1 MNRASAALVQGI
13 MSIGPRVLPF
23 ADAATPELPMS
34 RLLRLSLF
42 QVTVG
47 MAAVLLIGTLNRVMI
62 VELTVPSWIVAGM
75 LSLPLLFAPLRALV
89 GFRSDNHRS
98 VLGWR
103 RVPYIW
109 FGTMAQFGGFAIMPF
124 ALLILSGDTTGPLW
138 IGQAAAAL
146 AFLLVGAG
154 LHTVQTVGLA
164 LATDL
169 APERARPRVVALLCA
184 MLLAGMAV
192 SAVAFGILLARFSE
206 VRLIQV
212 VQGAAVV
219 TILLNCAALWKQ
231 EPRNTQIADKS
242 ATRPRFFDAW
252 TDFAAEGRTRRRLVA
267 TALGTAGFSMQDI
280 LLEPYGGKIL
290 HLPVGA
296 TTAFTAMLA
305 LGGGAGL
312 TLAARRL
319 TRGADAHRVAGLG
332 ALVGI
337 VAFACVIFSAPID
350 SRPLFG
356 LGVALIGFGGGLFA
370 HGTLT
375 ASMALAKPEDRGLA
389 LGAWGAAQATAA
401 GLAIGLSGVVNDLGS
416 SLAMRGVF
424 GEALANPV
432 TGYTLVYSI
441 EVILLFATLVS
452 IGPLVRSHDQARRPN
467 PSGFATTIPAGLNS
481 GGLR

>member
-1 MNRASAALVQGI
+1 MSRAGAAVIRNL
-13 MSIGPRVLPF
+13 MRIGPQMLPF
-23 ADAATPELPMS
+23 ADAASPELPMS

-62 VELTVPSWIVAGM
+62 VELAVPSWIVAGM
-75 LSLPLLFAPLRALV
+75 LALPLLFAPFRALV
-89 GFRSDNHRS
+89 GFRSDHHRS

-103 RVPYIW
+103 RVPFIW

-124 ALLILSGDTTGPLW
+124 ALLILSGDTTGPIW

-192 SAVAFGILLARFSE
+192 SAVAFGFLLAHFSE

-219 TILLNCAALWKQ
+219 TMLLNCAALWKQ
-231 EPRNTQIADKS
+231 EPRSSKTSETTAPKPS
-242 ATRPRFFDAW
+242 FLGAW
-252 TDFAAEGRTRRRLVA
+252 NDFATTGRTRRHLVA

-296 TTAFTAMLA
+296 TTALTAMLA

-319 TRGADAHRVAGLG
+319 SKGADAHRVAGFG
-332 ALVGI
+332 ALAGVI
-337 VAFACVIFSAPID
+337 AFACVIFSAPLD
-350 SRPLFG
+350 CRPLFG

-375 ASMALAKPEDRGLA
+375 ASMGLARAQDRGLA

-401 GLAIGLSGVVNDLGS
+401 GLAIAFSGAVNDIGS
-416 SLAMRGVF
+416 SLAMRGDF
-424 GEALANPV
+424 GDALADPV
-432 TGYTLVYSI
+432 TGYTIVYSI
-441 EVILLFATLVS
+441 EIGLLLAAMIA
-452 IGPLVRSHDQARRPN
+452 IGPLVWSQHQSRP
-467 PSGFATTIPAGLNS
+467 SDTSFTATLPAGLNS

>member
-62 VELTVPSWIVAGM
+62 VELTVAGM

-267 TALGTAGFSMQDI
+267 TAFGTAGFSMQDI

-296 TTAFTAMLA
+296 TTAFTAILA

-370 HGTLT
+370 HGTL
-375 ASMALAKPEDRGLA
+375 GLA

-401 GLAIGLSGVVNDLGS
+401 GLAIGLSGVINDLGS

>member
-13 MSIGPRVLPF
+13 MSFGPRVLPF

-62 VELTVPSWIVAGM
+62 VELAVPSWIVAGM
-75 LSLPLLFAPLRALV
+75 LSLPLLFAPMRALV

-192 SAVAFGILLARFSE
+192 SAIAFGILLARFSE

-242 ATRPRFFDAW
+242 AARPRFFDAW
-252 TDFAAEGRTRRRLVA
+252 TDFATEGRTRRRLVA

-337 VAFACVIFSAPID
+337 VAFACVIFSAPLD
-350 SRPLFG
+350 SRLLFG
-356 LGVALIGFGGGLFA
+356 FGVASIGFGGGLFA

-424 GEALANPV
+424 GEALVNPV
-432 TGYTLVYSI
+432 TGYTVVYSV

>member
-242 ATRPRFFDAW
+242 ATRPRFFEAW
-252 TDFAAEGRTRRRLVA
+252 NDFATEGRTRRRLVA

-432 TGYTLVYSI
+432 TGYTLVYSV

-452 IGPLVRSHDQARRPN
+452 IGPLVRSYDQARRAN
-467 PSGFATTIPAGLNS
+467 PSEFAPTIPAGLNS